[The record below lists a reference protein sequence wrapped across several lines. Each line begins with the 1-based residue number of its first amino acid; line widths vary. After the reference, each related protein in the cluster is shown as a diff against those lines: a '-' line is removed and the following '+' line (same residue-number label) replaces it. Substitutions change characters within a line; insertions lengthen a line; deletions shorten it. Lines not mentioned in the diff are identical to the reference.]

1 MAKASEERTSRK
13 RSLRLASAVPFGVG
27 ETKPH
32 HYLEMAEI
40 AWRNRGKWGYA
51 WRVLND
57 GVCDGCA
64 LGTSGLETL
73 SEKAVEERVGD
84 IRRLFRI
91 DD

>member
-1 MAKASEERTSRK
+1 MAKGK
-13 RSLRLASAVPFGVG
+13 VKLAGAAPFGMG

-32 HYLEMAEI
+32 HFMEMAEI

-64 LGTSGLETL
+64 LGTSGLRDWTIDGTPHGGGNDGSL
-73 SEKAVEERVGD
+73 RWPFVFC
-84 IRRLFRI
+84 RLISPR
-91 DD
+91 